1 MAPPKPHFTVANH
14 GIHHEYEVKKSQEE
28 FGWKVVDMED
38 PSDPWVKWDCF
49 NLDVT
54 FDHMDIDWKDLAD
67 MEFSWTGVCKMKPG
81 AYLPMHIH
89 APPEFYYILKGNPM
103 VVLNGIY
110 NRCRPIQCVTIPP
123 NCPHKIYNDT
133 TEEIVFIYTY
143 LPCNEVVTKADLKW
157 VFLEETTPADPA
169 DPTKE
174 WCHKSYVKKIHSQCG
189 IGQEPQK
196 ERNGHDGLKERNGH
210 DGLKENGLKNGLK
223 KKDSISC
230 ICGGETF
237 E

>member
-1 MAPPKPHFTVANH
+1 
-14 GIHHEYEVKKSQEE
+14 
-28 FGWKVVDMED
+28 MED

-54 FDHMDIDWKDLAD
+54 FDHMNIDWKDLAD

-81 AYLPMHIH
+81 TYLPMHIH

-133 TEEIVFIYTY
+133 QEEIVFIYTY

-157 VFLEETTPADPA
+157 VFLEETTPADPS
-169 DPTKE
+169 DPTRE
-174 WCHKSYVKKIHSQCG
+174 WCHKTYVKKIHSECG
-189 IGQEPQK
+189 PGKTPEKNGSDGLNWKK
-196 ERNGHDGLKERNGH
+196 ELEQNGHDGFKKKDIEQNGS
-210 DGLKENGLKNGLK
+210 DGLK
-223 KKDSISC
+223 KKASFC
-230 ICGGETF
+230 VCGGETF